1 MRMPSSDRKFE
12 VCPEY
17 KGRAVCVDCT
27 PLKRYETA
35 FGPKDKFKLVFEVDL
50 EREDGSRFAVW
61 SKPFTP
67 SSHERSAFAS
77 FMKDWYGHALTKEDW
92 DKLDTEELVGRAAEI
107 VIVHEHVDGE
117 TYANIK
123 LIMPDRS
130 SDALKPSGKFVRAK
144 DRNGESGKV
153 RAGLAAAES
162 GNSYRRMQPFGAES
176 TDNGQQTA
184 DLAAT
189 KIHVGRCKGLEL
201 RDLAPEQ
208 VQALI
213 EKWLPTAKE
222 NPKPLA
228 DDKRLMAAL
237 EWWANEQEKALD
249 NVGF

>member
-1 MRMPSSDRKFE
+1 MPSSDKKFE

-35 FGPKDKFKLVFEVDL
+35 FGPKDKFKLVFEVDQ
-50 EREDGSRFAVW
+50 ERDDGSRFAVW

-77 FMKDWYGHALTKEDW
+77 FMKDWFGRPLTKEDW

-107 VIVHEHVDGE
+107 VVVHEHVDGE

-130 SDALKPSGKFVRAK
+130 SNALKPSGKFVRAK
-144 DRNGESGKV
+144 DRQKDGN
-153 RAGLAAAES
+153 AGGAA
-162 GNSYRRMQPFGAES
+162 GGGYRRMEQPSEASDGDHAS
-176 TDNGQQTA
+176 V
-184 DLAAT
+184 

-213 EKWLPTAKE
+213 EKWLPTAKA

-237 EWWANEQEKALD
+237 EWWQNEQEKAAD
-249 NVGF
+249 NVPY

>member
-1 MRMPSSDRKFE
+1 MRMPSSDKKFE

-50 EREDGSRFAVW
+50 ARDDGSRFAVW

-77 FMKDWYGHALTKEDW
+77 FMKDWFGRPLTKEDW

-107 VIVHEHVDGE
+107 VVVHEHVDGE

-130 SDALKPSGKFVRAK
+130 GNALKPSGKFVRAK
-144 DRNGESGKV
+144 DRQGTSVPANG
-153 RAGLAAAES
+153 AG
-162 GNSYRRMQPFGAES
+162 GGYRRMEQPSEA
-176 TDNGQQTA
+176 A
-184 DLAAT
+184 DGDHASV

-213 EKWLPTAKE
+213 EKWLPTAKA

-237 EWWANEQEKALD
+237 DWWQKEQEKVAD
-249 NVGF
+249 NVPY

>member
-1 MRMPSSDRKFE
+1 MRMPSSDKKFE

-17 KGRAVCVDCT
+17 KGRAVCVDAT

-50 EREDGSRFAVW
+50 VRDDESRFAVW

-77 FMKDWYGHALTKEDW
+77 FMKDWFGHPLTKEDW
-92 DKLDTEELVGRAAEI
+92 NKLDTEELVGRPAEI
-107 VIVHEHVDGE
+107 VVIHEHVDGE

-130 SDALKPSGKFVRAK
+130 ANALKPSGKFVRAK
-144 DRNGESGKV
+144 DRNGESGKQK
-153 RAGLAAAES
+153 AES
-162 GNSYRRMQPFGAES
+162 GNSGYRRMEQPSAAETTEGEVDHAS
-176 TDNGQQTA
+176 V
-184 DLAAT
+184 
-189 KIHVGRCKGLEL
+189 KIHVARCKGLEL

-208 VQALI
+208 VEALI
-213 EKWLPTAKE
+213 AKWLPTAKA

-237 EWWANEQEKALD
+237 EWWQADRDLALSS
-249 NVGF
+249 VAF

>member
-1 MRMPSSDRKFE
+1 MRMPTSEKKFE
-12 VCPEY
+12 VCPEF
-17 KGRAVCVDCT
+17 KGRAVCVDST

-50 EREDGSRFAVW
+50 VRDDGSRFAVW

-67 SSHERSAFAS
+67 SSHERSAFSS
-77 FMKDWYGHALTKEDW
+77 FMKDWFGRPLTKEDW

-107 VIVHEHVDGE
+107 VVVHEHVDGE

-130 SDALKPSGKFVRAK
+130 ADALKPSGKFVRAK
-144 DRNGESGKV
+144 DRQGAGAPSSG
-153 RAGLAAAES
+153 AG
-162 GNSYRRMQPFGAES
+162 GGYRRMEQPSAAEAS
-176 TDNGQQTA
+176 EGGGDHA
-184 DLAAT
+184 SV

-213 EKWLPTAKE
+213 EKWLPTAKA

-237 EWWANEQEKALD
+237 DWWQQEQEKVAD
-249 NVGF
+249 NVPY

>member
-1 MRMPSSDRKFE
+1 MPSSDRKFE
-12 VCPEY
+12 VCPEF
-17 KGRAVCVDCT
+17 KGRAVCVDVT

-35 FGPKDKFKLVFEVDL
+35 FGPKDKFKLVLEVDL

-67 SSHERSAFAS
+67 SSHERSAFAA
-77 FMKDWYGHALTKEDW
+77 FMKDWFGRPLTKEDW
-92 DKLDTEELVGRAAEI
+92 DKLDTEDLVGRAAEI
-107 VIVHEHVDGE
+107 VVVHEHVDGE

-130 SDALKPSGKFVRAK
+130 SDVLKPSGKFVRVK
-144 DRNGESGKV
+144 DRQ
-153 RAGLAAAES
+153 AGPGPNVAGAA
-162 GNSYRRMQPFGAES
+162 GGGGYRRMEQPSGGGDGEHAS
-176 TDNGQQTA
+176 V
-184 DLAAT
+184 

-213 EKWLPTAKE
+213 EKWLPTAKA

-237 EWWANEQEKALD
+237 EWWKTEHAVTATEED
-249 NVGF
+249 NVPF

>member
-1 MRMPSSDRKFE
+1 MPSSDKKFE

-50 EREDGSRFAVW
+50 ARDDGSRFAVW

-77 FMKDWYGHALTKEDW
+77 FMKDWFGRPLAKEDW

-107 VIVHEHVDGE
+107 VVVHEHVDGE

-130 SDALKPSGKFVRAK
+130 SNALKPSGKFVRAK
-144 DRNGESGKV
+144 DRQKDGNG
-153 RAGLAAAES
+153 AAA
-162 GNSYRRMQPFGAES
+162 GGGYRRMEQPSSAEAS
-176 TDNGQQTA
+176 EGGPGEPA
-184 DLAAT
+184 SV

-213 EKWLPTAKE
+213 EKWLPSAKA

-237 EWWANEQEKALD
+237 EWWQNEQEKAAD
-249 NVGF
+249 NVPY